1 MNGSRNEGKS
11 ESNEEQIK
19 NAYNS
24 LNISNETPKYYKELL
39 KSYEER
45 NNNKNKEN
53 TNSRDEIGERIFNIN
68 EGVFFP
74 NFSVISS
81 ICPKEYQKQKENEDK
96 SNEGLS
102 FYDSFFFLLNGFLN
116 QKEKKSLI
124 KQDNINGTITINSED
139 KKILIKAMKKKM
151 NLWNLIIM
159 ILMN

>member
-1 MNGSRNEGKS
+1 ML
-11 ESNEEQIK
+11 IVVW
-19 NAYNS
+19 
-24 LNISNETPKYYKELL
+24 ISNETPKYYKELL

-96 SNEGLS
+96 SNEGLY

>member
-1 MNGSRNEGKS
+1 ML
-11 ESNEEQIK
+11 IVVW
-19 NAYNS
+19 
-24 LNISNETPKYYKELL
+24 ISNETPKYYKELL

-139 KKILIKAMKKKM
+139 KKNIDKSNEEEDESMEFNYNDINELGKFIRKLIKFI
-151 NLWNLIIM
+151 WIF
-159 ILMN
+159 